1 MKTVITTSPIPP
13 GLPIGKAIGITSGV
27 GSLLIGAR
35 EAGFEIVGNIEWRTY
50 YGARDPKTGLNTFE
64 TNFPGAFYR
73 KRVED
78 LAFDE
83 QIRLYDADV
92 AMSHPE
98 CGNWSLMTV
107 NKDLRKDASDIPLA
121 INMVDKFKPRFFALD
136 EMPGALQAI
145 TIQDWKRMLPDY
157 DIFPEWISNY
167 HYGNVQW
174 NRRRM
179 FMIGALKDESYV
191 FTPGEFEHNT
201 TVWDVIGNIPKGTP
215 NNEPSFAGNL
225 PSALGSNI
233 IEYGKRLSYHD
244 LYAHMRSLPTGRM
257 IQYYNK
263 EGDLKW
269 RLGVC
274 RLREDGTSHLLYGGH
289 RHFHPRTGAFLTTR
303 ERARI
308 QGVPD
313 NFVFVGA
320 KIEKDGTYIP
330 DSNIAMAKQT
340 GKFMPVQFGR
350 FINKQFASV
359 IKGEPVVASGKRV
372 VHSNPMVD
380 RAKLAICHEL
390 GGFRGKDDQQYRA
403 CFNCWLNKSCY
414 KSLV

>member
-1 MKTVITTSPIPP
+1 MAK
-13 GLPIGKAIGITSGV
+13 PIGKAIGITCGV

-35 EAGFEIVGNIEWRTY
+35 EAGFEVVGNVEWRTY
-50 YGARDPKTGLNTFE
+50 YAAKDKRTGKNTFE
-64 TNFPGAFYR
+64 HNFPGAFYR
-73 KRVED
+73 KRIED

-83 QIRLYDADV
+83 QMKLYDADV

-107 NKDLRKDASDIPLA
+107 SANSRNLKKNPSDIPLA
-121 INMVDKFKPRFFALD
+121 IGMVDKFKPRFFALD
-136 EMPGALQAI
+136 EMPGALEAI
-145 TIQDWKRMLPDY
+145 TVEEWKRLLPDY
-157 DIFPEWISNY
+157 DLFPEWVSNY

-179 FMIGALKDESYV
+179 FMIGALKDESFV
-191 FTPGEFEHNT
+191 FTPREFDHDT
-201 TVWDVIGNIPKGTP
+201 TVWDVIGNIPSDTP
-215 NNEPSFAGNL
+215 NHEPAFAGDL
-225 PSALGSNI
+225 PAALGSNI
-233 IEYGKRLSYHD
+233 VEYGKRLSYRE
-244 LYAHMRSLPTGRM
+244 LYAHMRIRPTGKM
-257 IQYYNK
+257 IQYINA

-274 RLREDGTSHLLYGGH
+274 RLKEDGYSHLLYGGH

-313 NFVFVGA
+313 DFVFTGA
-320 KIEKDGTYIP
+320 KIEPDGTFIP

-350 FINKQFASV
+350 YVNKQFAAAV
-359 IKGEPVVASGKRV
+359 TGEPFAASGRRM

-380 RAKLAICHEL
+380 AAKLKICHDL
-390 GGFRGKDDQQYRA
+390 GAYTGKNDQQYRA
-403 CFNCWLNKSCY
+403 CLNCWLNKDCH